1 MKKDSGDPFRIGD
14 LVVYPAHG
22 VCRIEAIEERELCG
36 AKVRLFVMSL
46 NPERMTLMVPTDRAA
61 SAGMRAL
68 SDPELAEAAMKLIGG
83 RSRSK
88 RGIWS
93 RRAQEYEKK
102 IRSGDL
108 MQAAEVV
115 RDLRGGTDDPGGS
128 YSERQLYELAL
139 ARVTQEVAAVLRTGE
154 STVRSRIETAQSNRA
169 A

>member
-1 MKKDSGDPFRIGD
+1 MKNVSDDLFRIGE

-22 VCRIEAIEERELCG
+22 VCRIEAIEERELYG
-36 AKVRLFVMSL
+36 ARVQLFVMSL
-46 NPERMTLMVPTDRAA
+46 NPERMTLMVPTDRAT
-61 SAGMRAL
+61 SAGMRRLA
-68 SDPELAEAAMKLIGG
+68 DPAIAEAAMRLIGG

-93 RRAQEYEKK
+93 RRAQEYERK

-115 RDLRGGTDDPGGS
+115 RDLRGGTEDPGGS

-154 STVRSRIETAQSNRA
+154 SSVRSLIETAQASRA